1 MFVLSTVCAFRAH
14 NRRMERSH
22 SSRLP
27 LFRTLLALVSVCI
40 LAGCAGVSAGPNNQV
55 TPPPPN
61 PNPNPTA
68 GTLAVSPT
76 TLKFGNVTVG
86 SSSSLT
92 ATLSASNADVTIS
105 SAAWNGTGY
114 SVTGITFPVTIPA
127 GQNAKYKVTFAP
139 PATGSDPGSISF
151 ASDATNASLQQ
162 NFTGTGTQN
171 PPPQHSV
178 SLNWDPSTSLVA
190 GYNIYRGTQSGG
202 PYTKLNSSLLAAT
215 DFSDSGVQSG
225 TTYFYV
231 STAVDGNSLESS
243 FSNEAS
249 ADVP

>member
-14 NRRMERSH
+14 NRHMERSH

-61 PNPNPTA
+61 PSA
-68 GTLAVSPT
+68 GTLAVSPA
-76 TLKFGNVTVG
+76 TLKFGNVNVG
-86 SSSSLT
+86 SSSALT
-92 ATLSASNADVTIS
+92 ATLSASNADVTVS

-114 SVTGITFPVTIPA
+114 SVTGITFPVTITA
-127 GQNAKYKVTFAP
+127 GQSTNYKVTFAP

-151 ASDATNASLQQ
+151 TSDASNATLKES
-162 NFTGTGTQN
+162 FTGAGTQSS
-171 PPPQHSV
+171 PPSQHSV
-178 SLNWDPSTSLVA
+178 SLNWDPSTSIVA

-231 STAVDGNSLESS
+231 STAVDSSSVESS

>member
-1 MFVLSTVCAFRAH
+1 
-14 NRRMERSH
+14 MERTS

-55 TPPPPN
+55 QNPPPN
-61 PNPNPTA
+61 PNPTP
-68 GTLAVSPT
+68 GTLAVSPA
-76 TLKFGNVTVG
+76 TLNFGNVNVG

-92 ATLSASNADVTIS
+92 ATLSASTADVTIS

-127 GQNAKYKVTFAP
+127 GQSTKYKVAFAP
-139 PATGSDPGSISF
+139 PATGSDPGGISF
-151 ASDATNASLQQ
+151 TSDATNTTLQQ
-162 NFTGTGTQN
+162 SFSGAGTQPQN
-171 PPPQHSV
+171 PPPGHSV
-178 SLNWDPSTSLVA
+178 SLTWDPSTSLVA

-215 DFSDSGVQSG
+215 VFSDSGVQSG

-231 STAVDGNSLESS
+231 STAVDSSSLESS
-243 FSNEAS
+243 FSNEAT